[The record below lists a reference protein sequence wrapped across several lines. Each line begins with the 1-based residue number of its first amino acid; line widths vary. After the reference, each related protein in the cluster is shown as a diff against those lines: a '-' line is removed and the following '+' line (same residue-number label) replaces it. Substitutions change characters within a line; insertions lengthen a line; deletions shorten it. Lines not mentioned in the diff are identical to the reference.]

1 MEYHSLQLSVC
12 LIYERRRQKREVR
25 AVDVEMTKFFKAL
38 SDPTRY
44 KIFLL
49 LLERHHC
56 SRSLAPAL
64 GISEPAVSQHMAVLK
79 DCGLVVGVRHCRHIH
94 YVVDERVLAAALSQ
108 MGGWIQASRTACD
121 CQGRDRCAFCERCG
135 LSG

>member
-1 MEYHSLQLSVC
+1 MPKL
-12 LIYERRRQKREVR
+12 
-25 AVDVEMTKFFKAL
+25 FKAL

-44 KIFLL
+44 RIFQL

-56 SRSLAPAL
+56 TRSLAQAL

-79 DCGLVVGVRHCRHIH
+79 ECGLVVGVRHCRHIH
-94 YVVDERVLAAALSQ
+94 YTVNEQVLAEALVC
-108 MGGWIQASRTACD
+108 MHGWIETSRSASD
-121 CQGRDRCAFCERCG
+121 CQARNRCAFCERCT

>member
-1 MEYHSLQLSVC
+1 MP
-12 LIYERRRQKREVR
+12 
-25 AVDVEMTKFFKAL
+25 KFFKAL

-56 SRSLAPAL
+56 SRSLAQAL

-108 MGGWIQASRTACD
+108 MGGWNHRRRARPATARGATGAPSASGA
-121 CQGRDRCAFCERCG
+121 A
-135 LSG
+135 

>member
-1 MEYHSLQLSVC
+1 MP
-12 LIYERRRQKREVR
+12 R
-25 AVDVEMTKFFKAL
+25 FFKAL

-56 SRSLAPAL
+56 TRSLAQAL

-94 YVVDERVLAAALSQ
+94 YVVDETVVAEVLLQ
-108 MGGWIQASRTACD
+108 MQGWIQRSRTACD
-121 CQGRDRCAFCERCG
+121 CHGRNRCAFCERCTAVD
-135 LSG
+135 

>member
-1 MEYHSLQLSVC
+1 M
-12 LIYERRRQKREVR
+12 
-25 AVDVEMTKFFKAL
+25 DVEMPKFFKAL

-56 SRSLAPAL
+56 SRSLAQAL